1 MNRVEE
7 IYSILYKDYKYVDS
21 YMDRV
26 MQCKDTDYIPKVENA
41 GEVIM
46 KDEFKCQVMHN
57 GVLIHEG
64 CYHQAWVTD
73 IIKALKGH
81 HEPQEE
87 KLFYE
92 VLNIVPKG
100 GVMVECGS
108 FWSYYSLWF
117 HKEIEEAK
125 NIMIEPMPLKCELG
139 KLNFELN
146 NFDGEFINGYIGNQY
161 NENSTFLDWDG
172 ARYDIP
178 SVTIDHLF
186 DKYYLEK
193 IDVLH
198 ADIQN
203 NEMTLLNGS
212 INALTNKKID
222 YLFLGTHSYN
232 APIVDRL
239 ESLGYHI
246 VESFEVW
253 ETYFDDGLILACSP
267 NVLDKVDKNKFKVS
281 KK

>member
-1 MNRVEE
+1 MSRIEE
-7 IYSILYKDYKYVDS
+7 IYSQLYKDYKYDYS

-26 MQCKDTDYIPKVENA
+26 MQCKDTEYIPKVGNA
-41 GEVIM
+41 GDVII
-46 KDEFKCQVMHN
+46 KDDFKCQIMHN
-57 GVLIHEG
+57 GILIHEG
-64 CYHQAWVTD
+64 CYHQTWVTD

-92 VLNIVPKG
+92 VLNIVPNN

-117 HKEIEEAK
+117 HSEIKGGK

-146 NFDGEFINGYIGNQY
+146 DFDGEFINGYIGNVY
-161 NENSTFLDWDG
+161 NENSSFSDWDG
-172 ARYDIP
+172 AVYDIP
-178 SVTIDHLF
+178 SITIDSLF
-186 DKYYLEK
+186 GKYGLDK

-203 NEMTLLNGS
+203 NEMILLDS
-212 INALTNKKID
+212 AINALTNKKID

-232 APIVDRL
+232 LPITERL

-267 NVLDKVDKNKFKVS
+267 DVIEKIDKNKFKVS